1 MDNAFAE
8 QGFAVREIAL
18 VCEVLPGQGT
28 KLHIDRPTH
37 GLVYYYASSSVYRFA
52 SGQSLH
58 AAPGR
63 VLYLPEK
70 STYQVVD
77 GEKSDTHC
85 IAINFTA
92 QKPVRYPPFFYEGK
106 VAFSRSLSQAFAS
119 G

>member
-52 SGQSLH
+52 DGQSLR
-58 AAPGR
+58 AAPTVAEFLGLPQR
-63 VLYLPEK
+63 FGATSFLRDLY
-70 STYQVVD
+70 
-77 GEKSDTHC
+77 
-85 IAINFTA
+85 
-92 QKPVRYPPFFYEGK
+92 
-106 VAFSRSLSQAFAS
+106 
-119 G
+119 